1 MAVADDSSPFSGMF
15 EPGQRVRNPARP
27 DWGIGQ
33 VQSVVGARITANFDN
48 AGKVLVNVAVVPLEV
63 VDGFGAGAGPPA

>member
-1 MAVADDSSPFSGMF
+1 MARVDADDPFQSMF

-27 DWGIGQ
+27 DWGTGQ

-48 AGKVLVNVAVVPLEV
+48 AGKVLVNVAVVPLEL
-63 VDGFGAGAGPPA
+63 VD

>member
-1 MAVADDSSPFSGMF
+1 MATAEDSSAFNGMF

-27 DWGIGQ
+27 DWGTGQ

-48 AGKVLVNVAVVPLEV
+48 AGKVLINVAVVSLEL
-63 VDGFGAGAGPPA
+63 VD